1 MKKNFT
7 LKKIN
12 SEKIWKAENIFFL
25 KADISRYAK
34 FLCHYEIYKK
44 IIDIPGDIIE
54 LGVFKGASLVKL
66 AIFRQLL
73 EHHRSRKIYGFD
85 DFGKFTIQ
93 KNKQDKKF
101 INWWSS
107 KVGNGISNIELE
119 EILKDKKIENF
130 ELIKG
135 DITKTLRPFLKK
147 NPKLKISLLHLDL
160 DVYKPTYYA
169 LINLY
174 NKVSSCGLILI
185 DDYNLVLGA
194 TKAVD
199 HFIKEKKLK
208 LKKLNLFRPTYLI
221 KKK

>member
-7 LKKIN
+7 LKKID

-25 KADISRYAK
+25 KSDISRYAK

-73 EHHRSRKIYGFD
+73 ENHRSRKIYGFD
-85 DFGKFTIQ
+85 NFGKFTIQ

-101 INWWSS
+101 INWWSN
-107 KVGNGISNIELE
+107 KVGNGISNVELE

-135 DITKTLRPFLKK
+135 DIAKTLRPFLKK
-147 NPKLKISLLHLDL
+147 NPKLRISLLHLDL

-174 NKVSSCGLILI
+174 NRVSSCGIILI
-185 DDYNLVLGA
+185 DDYNLVSGA

-199 HFIKEKKLK
+199 HFIKKKK
-208 LKKLNLFRPTYLI
+208 TEI
-221 KKK
+221 KKIKFI

>member
-7 LKKIN
+7 LKKID

-25 KADISRYAK
+25 KSDISRYAK

-73 EHHRSRKIYGFD
+73 ENHRSRKIYGFD
-85 DFGKFTIQ
+85 NFGKFTIQ

-101 INWWSS
+101 INWWSN
-107 KVGNGISNIELE
+107 KVGNGISNVELE

-135 DITKTLRPFLKK
+135 DIAKTLRPFLKK
-147 NPKLKISLLHLDL
+147 NPKLRISLLHLDL

-174 NKVSSCGLILI
+174 NRVSSCGIILI
-185 DDYNLVLGA
+185 DDYNLVSGA

-199 HFIKEKKLK
+199 HFIKKKKLK

>member
-7 LKKIN
+7 LKKID

-25 KADISRYAK
+25 KSDISRYAK

-73 EHHRSRKIYGFD
+73 ENHRSRKIYGFD

-101 INWWSS
+101 INWWSN
-107 KVGNGISNIELE
+107 KVGNGISNVELE

-135 DITKTLRPFLKK
+135 DIAKTLRPFLKK
-147 NPKLKISLLHLDL
+147 NPKLRISLLHLDL

-174 NKVSSCGLILI
+174 NRVSSCGIILI
-185 DDYNLVLGA
+185 DDYNLVSGA

-199 HFIKEKKLK
+199 HFIKKKKLK

>member
-1 MKKNFT
+1 M
-7 LKKIN
+7 
-12 SEKIWKAENIFFL
+12 
-25 KADISRYAK
+25 RQ
-34 FLCHYEIYKK
+34 IYWCDAQ
-44 IIDIPGDIIE
+44 I
-54 LGVFKGASLVKL
+54 A
-66 AIFRQLL
+66 QL
-73 EHHRSRKIYGFD
+73 EWAVD
-85 DFGKFTIQ
+85 D
-93 KNKQDKKF
+93 
-101 INWWSS
+101 
-107 KVGNGISNIELE
+107 VL
-119 EILKDKKIENF
+119 
-130 ELIKG
+130 
-135 DITKTLRPFLKK
+135 LR
-147 NPKLKISLLHLDL
+147 LKISLLHLDL